1 MEPLM
6 RTVLL
11 ALAIAASPS
20 VALAQ
25 SMTGTNGT
33 IPQTTTAPASNTSK
47 IVEPKSRIPPAAN
60 SKTRGL
66 RTGNDALDAGA
77 VEVKRNK

>member
-1 MEPLM
+1 M
-6 RTVLL
+6 RIVLIALVMVASLSL
-11 ALAIAASPS
+11 AF
-20 VALAQ
+20 AQ

-33 IPQTTTAPASNTSK
+33 TQPTTPAPASNTTK
-47 IVEPKSRIPPAAN
+47 IENPKSKIPPAAN

-77 VEVKRNK
+77 IEVKRNK